1 LSVKQCLG
9 QKSLLLKILLS
20 ILLSWSIF
28 SLIPL
33 PAAANSLLAQKQ
45 SSSKTDRTACR
56 MALAYECDLSL
67 SKESDDFNIDSH
79 RLTAQPAVFELSD
92 VEPTDWAYQALRLL
106 VKRYGVI
113 VGNTN
118 GTFALNRPLSRYE
131 FAAVLAAT
139 LKKLEQ
145 SIVKDSN
152 QQYTQ
157 QDAIVLQRLQKE
169 YKSALEDLQQ
179 RVGNTETGVTQLQ
192 ANQFSTTTK
201 LQGEQIIALS
211 DGTDAGKTVISRSRL
226 TFSTSFN
233 QKDFLVTQLESGN
246 NGGDAI
252 DLAQK
257 QKSNLFGTTGLLVNG
272 GGLDYVGVNFDFQLR
287 RLYYT
292 FRPWP
297 DLALT
302 VGAKMLPR
310 DFIDRNRYAD
320 NEAVDFSSG
329 FFLRNPLIVQNQIDR
344 NGGAGAALLWNPGG
358 GKWTLRS
365 LYIAADANQA
375 NANTT
380 VGGLFGDRYQTS
392 VEIEYSPSER
402 IAFRLQ
408 YTNALINNTTIN
420 ALGINTEYA
429 INNNTGIFGRL
440 GFGSYNGYN
449 TAVNKELDLHPV
461 SWAVGFG
468 FRNLLLPGTVAGVAV
483 GQPFLS
489 AGVGNATQTNLEA
502 FYNLLLSD
510 NLSITPVLSLVANP
524 NNDNSKGTIWQTTL
538 RSVFSF

>member
-1 LSVKQCLG
+1 MSVKQCLG

-329 FFLRNPLIVQNQIDR
+329 FFFAQSPDCSKPNRSQRWCRSCFAVESWWWKMDIAI
-344 NGGAGAALLWNPGG
+344 ALHCS
-358 GKWTLRS
+358 RC
-365 LYIAADANQA
+365 
-375 NANTT
+375 
-380 VGGLFGDRYQTS
+380 
-392 VEIEYSPSER
+392 
-402 IAFRLQ
+402 
-408 YTNALINNTTIN
+408 
-420 ALGINTEYA
+420 
-429 INNNTGIFGRL
+429 
-440 GFGSYNGYN
+440 
-449 TAVNKELDLHPV
+449 
-461 SWAVGFG
+461 
-468 FRNLLLPGTVAGVAV
+468 
-483 GQPFLS
+483 
-489 AGVGNATQTNLEA
+489 
-502 FYNLLLSD
+502 
-510 NLSITPVLSLVANP
+510 
-524 NNDNSKGTIWQTTL
+524 
-538 RSVFSF
+538 